1 MSDSQ
6 RLFELQELDNRLE
19 LLRAERAAAAR
30 RAADDPEQQ
39 ALSRR
44 VQELRASLG
53 QLASRL
59 RQEELEVE
67 ELRERAASHERAI
80 YGGSVRHPAELERY
94 QHEIRMLGER
104 IAAAEERELVAMEE
118 QEQLETD
125 LRAAEARA
133 GERSAELERLRAED
147 ARRRPGL
154 DQELQAAEAER
165 AGLAAQLG
173 PVTLRLYAATVPRR
187 RPAVVRIEAGVC
199 SGCRLPVAHRVVEE
213 ARAGRLVTCE
223 NCERILIP

>member
-1 MSDSQ
+1 MSESQ
-6 RLFELQELDNRLE
+6 RLFDLQELDNRLE
-19 LLRAERAAAAR
+19 LLRAERAAADR
-30 RAADDPEQQ
+30 RAAEDPEQR
-39 ALSRR
+39 ALGRR
-44 VQELRASLG
+44 VQELRASLS

-59 RQEELEVE
+59 RQEELAVE

-94 QHEIRMLGER
+94 QHEIRMLKER
-104 IAAAEERELVAMEE
+104 IAAAEERELAAMEE
-118 QEQLETD
+118 QEQMEAA
-125 LRAAEARA
+125 LRAADAAAGVRA
-133 GERSAELERLRAED
+133 VELERLRSEA
-147 ARRRPGL
+147 AGRRPGL
-154 DQELQAAEAER
+154 EQELQAAEDER
-165 AGLAAQLG
+165 AGLAAQLS
-173 PVTLRLYAATVPRR
+173 PASLRLYAATAPRR